1 MTYTY
6 AYPRPMVTVDII
18 IIDNTVQPHRI
29 LLIKRGHDPFAGCY
43 ALPGGFVDEDENLE
57 AAARRE
63 LKEETNITHENLR
76 QFQAFGDKGRDPR
89 GHNVTVVFYG
99 YVNPAEAMAT
109 AGDDAAALEWFPLDQ
124 LPPLAF
130 DHKKIISLFVSG
142 IIQKS
147 DL

>member
-1 MTYTY
+1 MTFTY

-18 IIDNTVQPHRI
+18 IIDNTVLSQRI

-43 ALPGGFVDEDENLE
+43 ALPGGFVDEDESLE
-57 AAARRE
+57 AAACRE
-63 LKEETNITHENLR
+63 LKEETNIAHENLR
-76 QFQAFGDKGRDPR
+76 QFRAFGDKGRDPR

-99 YVNPAEAMAT
+99 FVNPSETAAM
-109 AGDDAAALEWFPLDQ
+109 AGDDAAALDWFPLDQ

-130 DHKKIISLFVSG
+130 DHKKIISLFASE

-147 DL
+147 GV